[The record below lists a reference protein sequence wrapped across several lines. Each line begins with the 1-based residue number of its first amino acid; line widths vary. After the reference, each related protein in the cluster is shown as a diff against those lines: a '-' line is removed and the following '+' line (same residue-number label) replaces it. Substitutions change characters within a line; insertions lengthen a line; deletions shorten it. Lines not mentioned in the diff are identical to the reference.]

1 MERQT
6 KDIYTLAH
14 STQDHQIKRDK
25 QLVDLTE
32 SINFLSGKFK
42 EYEEGRAKKDKITE
56 DLKSEVDSLSTKIEK
71 LEKLQDQQEQYS
83 RRNCLLVHG
92 IAKEKEEITDEVI
105 INTLYEKLDL
115 DITSWDLERTHRI
128 GERKKTRGKTRPI
141 IVKFV
146 RYNDRNRVFRN
157 KKKLKGQ
164 KISITESLTKIRM
177 DKLRQAKETYGFTNV
192 WTNDGKIFFK
202 LDSNAKPQV
211 YYS

>member
-1 MERQT
+1 M
-6 KDIYTLAH
+6 
-14 STQDHQIKRDK
+14 
-25 QLVDLTE
+25 
-32 SINFLSGKFK
+32 
-42 EYEEGRAKKDKITE
+42 
-56 DLKSEVDSLSTKIEK
+56 DSLSTKIEK

-83 RRNCLLVHG
+83 RRNCLLIHG
-92 IAKEKEEITDEVI
+92 IAEEKEEITDEVI
-105 INTLYEKLDL
+105 INTLNEKLDL
-115 DITSWDLERTHRI
+115 DITLRDIERTHRI
-128 GERKKTRGKTRPI
+128 GELKKARGKIRPI

-192 WTNDGKIFFK
+192 WTNDGKILFK
-202 LDSNAKPQV
+202 SDSNAKPQV